1 MPLSLSGTTGIVT
14 GNIAPLNITTAT
26 IASDAVTTVK
36 ILNENVTGAKIQQRA
51 KFPNYASGSARA
63 YNTVHQAAEDG
74 YLNVVVQG
82 AFRNG
87 IQIVVGQTS
96 SPTLIIWQAGDDINN
111 NTKANAAM
119 LPIPKNT
126 YYKVEP
132 FLTDGFE
139 VITITWFPA
148 IL

>member
-1 MPLSLSGTTGIVT
+1 MALSLDGTTGIVT
-14 GNIAPLNITTAT
+14 GNIGNSQVTTAK
-26 IASDAVTTVK
+26 IA
-36 ILNENVTGAKIQQRA
+36 NENVTGAKIQQRA
-51 KFPNYASGSARA
+51 KFPDYASGSART
-63 YNTVHQAAEDG
+63 YNTVYQATEDG
-74 YLNVVVQG
+74 YLNVLVQG
-82 AFRNG
+82 PFRNG

-96 SPTLIIWQAGDDINN
+96 SPTLVIFWTGDDINT

-132 FLTDGFE
+132 YLTDAFE
-139 VITITWFPA
+139 TITITWFPA